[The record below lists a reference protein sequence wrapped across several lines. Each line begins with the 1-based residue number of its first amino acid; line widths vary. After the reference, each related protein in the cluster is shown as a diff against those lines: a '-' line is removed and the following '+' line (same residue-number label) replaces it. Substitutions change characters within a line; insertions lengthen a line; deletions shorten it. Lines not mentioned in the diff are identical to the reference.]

1 MHPVRSSVFDACK
14 TVLLAIA
21 KEKLASTHR
30 LENSN
35 SDFFSFYFM
44 TVIKISF
51 EEPKNRVE
59 LEMQICLFSNGQ
71 IKDRQLEIKSKKCLT
86 KIS

>member
-1 MHPVRSSVFDACK
+1 
-14 TVLLAIA
+14 
-21 KEKLASTHR
+21 
-30 LENSN
+30 
-35 SDFFSFYFM
+35 M

-71 IKDRQLEIKSKKCLT
+71 IKDRLLEIKSKKCLT